1 MTCSARPSALILYS
15 LSASRACTS
24 IPSEPPISCS
34 APSLSCVGVRRPR
47 VFATFAQNMSTAKTT
62 SGVVAT
68 SSFHAANVRISPRVN
83 EKLPA
88 LSQILSAHDVAP
100 LTRRNRWVLY
110 ALSFLGRFPRKQRFR
125 GHSIGWDRVE
135 ILEWLTPP
143 KPIEPKAPTTGSA
156 NRHPRPNHACL
167 WRGPYASCRMRR
179 RRRRHRSMGGA
190 RP

>member
-1 MTCSARPSALILYS
+1 
-15 LSASRACTS
+15 
-24 IPSEPPISCS
+24 
-34 APSLSCVGVRRPR
+34 
-47 VFATFAQNMSTAKTT
+47 MSTAKTT

-68 SSFHAANVRISPRVN
+68 SPFHAANVRVSPRVN

-88 LSQILSAHDVAP
+88 LDQILSAHDVAR

-143 KPIEPKAPTTGSA
+143 KPNEPKAPTTGTRQSA
-156 NRHPRPNHACL
+156 FTTQPRMPV
-167 WRGPYASCRMRR
+167 
-179 RRRRHRSMGGA
+179 A
-190 RP
+190 RALLVMPDSPSP